1 MTESATFGAGCL
13 WGGEP
18 AGSRF
23 RHSVPHRD
31 FLSYP
36 EQEAIAKKS
45 REAVEA
51 SGKFRRPIATEITAA
66 GKFYRAEDLSPEV
79 FAKARSRFLAFLI
92 DLPGVR
98 GEPAS
103 PRSSRVKESLELA
116 HKPGEWERLSL
127 TNQRAPGALG
137 RPKCDSLPV
146 VSRAGIRELRRAQF
160 SAATAFAVT
169 GCGSANCSQ
178 KPIISSSLGS
188 PQRTALDGSGFKG
201 LLLELSK

>member
-13 WGGEP
+13 WGGKP

-66 GKFYRAEDLSPEV
+66 GKFYRAEDYHQKYLQ
-79 FAKARSRFLAFLI
+79 KH
-92 DLPGVR
+92 GV
-98 GEPAS
+98 AS
-103 PRSSRVKESLELA
+103 W
-116 HKPGEWERLSL
+116 H
-127 TNQRAPGALG
+127 
-137 RPKCDSLPV
+137 
-146 VSRAGIRELRRAQF
+146 F
-160 SAATAFAVT
+160 
-169 GCGSANCSQ
+169 
-178 KPIISSSLGS
+178 
-188 PQRTALDGSGFKG
+188 
-201 LLLELSK
+201 